1 MKYTRLIILTGVVLL
16 VFIGAIVAYSQLSGN
31 LAANNT
37 VKVTAST
44 TKANVT
50 AAATDQ
56 TKANTSSSAD
66 PQQTTAA
73 VVSAKEGIEIGNL
86 AYDFTLTNYAGEDVT
101 LSGLRGKIVVLNFW
115 ASWCGPCQNEMPEF
129 QIMQDAFTAQGAK
142 ADTVFLT
149 VNLADG
155 QRETRDTAQAFLD
168 EKGYTF
174 PAVFDAGSVANLYQI
189 YSIPTTFVLDKNGV
203 ITEMFL
209 GSTNQKDLEKAIEA
223 AKS

>member
-101 LSGLRGKIVVLNFW
+101 LSGLRGKIVILNFW

>member
-16 VFIGAIVAYSQLSGN
+16 FFIGAIVAYSQLSGN
-31 LAANNT
+31 LTANNT

-56 TKANTSSSAD
+56 TKAISSSSAD

>member
-1 MKYTRLIILTGVVLL
+1 MKYIRLIILAGVVLL
-16 VFIGAIVAYSQLSGN
+16 VFIGAVIAYNQLSGN
-31 LAANNT
+31 PAANNT

-44 TKANVT
+44 TNADVT

-56 TKANTSSSAD
+56 TKADTSSAAD

-101 LSGLRGKIVVLNFW
+101 LSGLRGKIVILNFW

-129 QIMQDAFTAQGAK
+129 QIMQDAFTAQGAE

-155 QRETRDTAQAFLD
+155 QRETTDTAQSFLD

-174 PAVFDAGSVANLYQI
+174 PVVFDAGSVANLYQI

-203 ITEMFL
+203 IAEMFL

>member
-101 LSGLRGKIVVLNFW
+101 LSGLRGKIVILNFW
-115 ASWCGPCQNEMPEF
+115 ASWCGPCKNEMPEF